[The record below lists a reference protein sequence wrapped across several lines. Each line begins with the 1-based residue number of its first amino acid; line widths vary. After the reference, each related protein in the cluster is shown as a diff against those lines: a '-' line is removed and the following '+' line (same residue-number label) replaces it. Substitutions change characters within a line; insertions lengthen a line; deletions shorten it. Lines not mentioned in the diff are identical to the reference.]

1 MGVAIYELFLII
13 IKFPLS
19 EPTHSVFK
27 MALSKILIICLYQ
40 INKNGYLSKQH
51 SVIPKKQLILYVLLS
66 LGSIVN
72 ICLNAKIGYS
82 SIIRESDK
90 YIGYLTIIITVFINL
105 YIMRLLDY
113 IIENQKLKSKIA
125 LSEQQANLQLKYYK
139 QLDANYQK
147 SLQIIHD
154 IDKHVNTI
162 EHLYKSDEFDKADN
176 YIKGVDKLISDF
188 VLFPYSSNTVLNLI
202 LNEKRIIA
210 EQNNILFKCSIEQ
223 ISWDFMEDIDITTI
237 FSNLLDNAI
246 SASASCMS
254 NKEISITV
262 SSHNNFVVI
271 NVRNS
276 CNFYK
281 KNGTF
286 SSSDYGTG
294 LFNVENSV
302 KKYNGFL
309 KLSYCQSEFNCNTVL
324 SNNRVGGGD

>member
-1 MGVAIYELFLII
+1 
-13 IKFPLS
+13 
-19 EPTHSVFK
+19 
-27 MALSKILIICLYQ
+27 
-40 INKNGYLSKQH
+40 
-51 SVIPKKQLILYVLLS
+51 
-66 LGSIVN
+66 
-72 ICLNAKIGYS
+72 
-82 SIIRESDK
+82 
-90 YIGYLTIIITVFINL
+90 
-105 YIMRLLDY
+105 
-113 IIENQKLKSKIA
+113 
-125 LSEQQANLQLKYYK
+125 
-139 QLDANYQK
+139 
-147 SLQIIHD
+147 
-154 IDKHVNTI
+154 
-162 EHLYKSDEFDKADN
+162 
-176 YIKGVDKLISDF
+176 
-188 VLFPYSSNTVLNLI
+188 
-202 LNEKRIIA
+202 
-210 EQNNILFKCSIEQ
+210 
-223 ISWDFMEDIDITTI
+223 MEDIDITTI